1 MYRLY
6 TWRLVGFISHDGV
19 RCASGGIAVAR
30 RLRRAGTPPAR
41 ARGEILVFWGRSGP
55 GVTVR
60 LFTNLR
66 TGTWTILRVLG
77 SSIARIEDGGRDARQ
92 DVGH

>member
-1 MYRLY
+1 VAALSWHGDYAEQARLP
-6 TWRLVGFISHDGV
+6 RE
-19 RCASGGIAVAR
+19 R
-30 RLRRAGTPPAR
+30 
-41 ARGEILVFWGRSGP
+41 RGEILVFWGRSGP

-60 LFTNLR
+60 LFTNLG